1 MLFHMEQIAKLAR
14 VVLDPDHWA
23 VVRLAELRQAGEL
36 GARPLVQWRPLD
48 AGTMLVDV
56 AIRREDGSI
65 ERMPTNWEVRIV
77 GEQHSQVTTKAERA
91 LLDWAL
97 TVDRGDL
104 PAQSATL
111 KRLRDE
117 IALERIDTEQ
127 RKRLAAAHVK
137 REDAKREF
145 AQACEHLAAGV
156 SLSSDVL
163 DAWVDELLDD

>member
-23 VVRLAELRQAGEL
+23 VVRLAELRKAGEL
-36 GARPLVQWRPLD
+36 GARPVVEWRPLNG
-48 AGTMLVDV
+48 GTMLVDV

-65 ERMPTNWEVRIV
+65 ERMPTNWEIRIV
-77 GEQHSQVTTKAERA
+77 GEQHSQVTTRAERA

-104 PAQSATL
+104 AGQAGKL
-111 KRLRDE
+111 KELRDA
-117 IALERIDTEQ
+117 IGVERIDTEH
-127 RKRLAAAHVK
+127 RKRLAAAYLK

-145 AQACEHLAAGV
+145 ARQCEALGAGV
-156 SLSSDVL
+156 SLS
-163 DAWVDELLDD
+163 AELLDSWVNELLDE